1 MGSCL
6 TMLSLNYSG
15 PWLLLFPE
23 VTEGKGTQTSTLS
36 YNIALYVRQDHRT
49 AEVGRSSVKE
59 FQLPAMGWVSPT
71 RSGPHPT

>member
-1 MGSCL
+1 VITTDLCIMAPSSSYGQ
-6 TMLSLNYSG
+6 LSE
-15 PWLLLFPE
+15 E
-23 VTEGKGTQTSTLS
+23 VTEAKGTQTSTLC

-59 FQLPAMGWVSPT
+59 FQLPAMGWVPPT